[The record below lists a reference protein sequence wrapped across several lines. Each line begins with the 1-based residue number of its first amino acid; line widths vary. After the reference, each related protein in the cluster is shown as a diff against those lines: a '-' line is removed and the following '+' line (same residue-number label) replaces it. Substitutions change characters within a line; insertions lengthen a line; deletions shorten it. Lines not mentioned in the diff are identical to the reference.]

1 MSDEAEVLRRRL
13 ETLERLD
20 GLFDRERNSSL
31 DVVVPSMFTA
41 LAQVV
46 PGSQWFLSVML
57 PDYEDGGDD
66 ALLPY
71 RRQVFCG
78 SQGASDAAAAVL
90 ATERFRMPE
99 RLSIAGMERLG
110 GLASATAGAAS
121 YLGRSETL
129 GEARCVG
136 LVQAGTLLGV
146 LGAVPASPGDPL
158 LAPILET
165 AAGRIDTEVD
175 LQVQRVRRRILAR
188 KMNQA
193 LEDYYLE
200 RGIERALNILLANR
214 ICTGIHL
221 LYDRSGVEGE
231 QEIVTEH
238 FTPEGPRM
246 LSIPAAQV
254 QTFLQDHSAMPEVIA
269 EHLAQAGQG
278 VTLSLIKR
286 DEDGKRRAFGVI
298 VFLGPSFSYS
308 LRLMLGELIDDID
321 SAMINYHEKRR
332 ELSRFLSPSVVQRL
346 LQGDRSEIEAQMA
359 PRQQSIALGFADI
372 VGYSRICTRYHDLPQ
387 QIAGLLKDWKRR
399 MREVTFR
406 NGGIVD
412 KFIGDCLFF
421 HRGPWSSDPQEKL
434 ALDAVR
440 IAVGCAAETEL
451 LSRRL
456 GEYGFG
462 SDESLRVSIGLHLGK
477 DLVVGDIGGEF
488 TALGADVNIAQR
500 IQGHEA
506 SSGRI
511 MVSAVV
517 RELIG
522 ERLREAAL
530 PGQTLAFG
538 PERSLE
544 LKGVGKFRVF
554 EVVAGGAGTCPQTGT
569 GITEAQ
575 RHRDTEK

>member
-20 GLFDRERNSSL
+20 ALFDRERNSSL
-31 DVVVPSMFTA
+31 EAVVPSMFAA
-41 LAQVV
+41 LEQLV
-46 PGSQWFLSVML
+46 PGSHWFLSVML
-57 PDYEDGGDD
+57 PDYEDGGED

-71 RRQVFCG
+71 RRQVFC
-78 SQGASDAAAAVL
+78 SSRGASEAVAAVL
-90 ATERFRMPE
+90 ATERFEMPE
-99 RLSIAGMERLG
+99 RLTMAGMERLG
-110 GLASATAGAAS
+110 GHRAAGAGTGIGT
-121 YLGRSETL
+121 YLGRSESL
-129 GEARCVG
+129 GNARCVG
-136 LVQAGTLLGV
+136 LMQAGTFLGV
-146 LGAVPASPGDPL
+146 LGAVSGSTVDPL
-158 LAPILET
+158 LALILET

-200 RGIERALNILLANR
+200 RGIERAMNILLANR

-221 LYDRSGVEGE
+221 LYDRSGVEG
-231 QEIVTEH
+231 QQDLVTEH
-238 FTPEGPRM
+238 FTPEGPRR
-246 LSIPAAQV
+246 LSIPMAQV
-254 QTFLQDHSAMPEVIA
+254 QAFLLDHSAVPEAIA
-269 EHLAQAGQG
+269 EHLAKAGQG
-278 VTLSLIKR
+278 VTLSLVKR

-346 LQGDRSEIEAQMA
+346 LEGDRSEIEAQMA
-359 PRQQSIALGFADI
+359 PRQQSIALGFADV
-372 VGYSRICTRYHDLPQ
+372 VGYSRICSRYHDLPQ
-387 QIAGLLKDWKRR
+387 QIAELLKDWKRR

-421 HRGPWSSDPQEKL
+421 HRGPWSSDSQEKL

-440 IAVGCAAETEL
+440 IAVECAAETEL

-456 GEYGFG
+456 GDYGFAAE
-462 SDESLRVSIGLHLGK
+462 ESLRVSIGLHLGK

-500 IQGHEA
+500 IQAHES

-511 MVSAVV
+511 VVSGAV
-517 RELIG
+517 RRLIG
-522 ERLREAAL
+522 GSLQEAAL

-538 PERSLE
+538 PAQSIE
-544 LKGVGKFRVF
+544 LKGVGKFEVF
-554 EVVAGGAGTCPQTGT
+554 EVLAG
-569 GITEAQ
+569 
-575 RHRDTEK
+575 